1 MTYGASLQALGLTG
15 DTRLRPVLLRAS
27 LETAV
32 ILVFR
37 EGVVPGLQ

>member
-1 MTYGASLQALGLTG
+1 MTYGASLQALALTE
-15 DTRLRPVLLRAS
+15 DIRLRPVLLRAS
-27 LETAV
+27 LEAAG